1 VKIKAITNENL
12 IQYTAELKGNIIL
25 SIDNVKATDIETVS
39 KLINSKEE
47 SQSVRL
53 EMIKKGENLQGYY
66 LITTLFIKKNQTMKC
81 SGFFIKKDNSLRN
94 RLK

>member
-53 EMIKKGENLQGYY
+53 EMINKKGESSGYY
-66 LITTLFIKKNQTMKC
+66 NYYPFH
-81 SGFFIKKDNSLRN
+81 
-94 RLK
+94 

>member
-39 KLINSKEE
+39 KLNSKEE

-53 EMIKKGENLQGYY
+53 EMINKKEKSSGLLSNYY
-66 LITTLFIKKNQTMKC
+66 PFH
-81 SGFFIKKDNSLRN
+81 
-94 RLK
+94 

>member
-1 VKIKAITNENL
+1 MKTS

-25 SIDNVKATDIETVS
+25 SIDNVKNNEIVS

-53 EMIKKGENLQGYY
+53 EMINKVFRV
-66 LITTLFIKKNQTMKC
+66 ISISTLFIKKSQTMKMLWL
-81 SGFFIKKDNSLRN
+81 FLKKKR
-94 RLK
+94 

>member
-1 VKIKAITNENL
+1 MRENKSHNNENL

-47 SQSVRL
+47 SRSTRDDQ
-53 EMIKKGENLQGYY
+53 
-66 LITTLFIKKNQTMKC
+66 
-81 SGFFIKKDNSLRN
+81 
-94 RLK
+94 

>member
-25 SIDNVKATDIETVS
+25 SIDNATDIETVS

-53 EMIKKGENLQGYY
+53 EMINKNGE
-66 LITTLFIKKNQTMKC
+66 IFRVI
-81 SGFFIKKDNSLRN
+81 I
-94 RLK
+94 